1 MIIHLGM
8 NPERGGRPPS
18 DSMIARISEVISGVY
33 FIYEIEI
40 VWL

>member
-18 DSMIARISEVISGVY
+18 DRMIVRISEVISGSL
-33 FIYEIEI
+33 FHI
-40 VWL
+40 